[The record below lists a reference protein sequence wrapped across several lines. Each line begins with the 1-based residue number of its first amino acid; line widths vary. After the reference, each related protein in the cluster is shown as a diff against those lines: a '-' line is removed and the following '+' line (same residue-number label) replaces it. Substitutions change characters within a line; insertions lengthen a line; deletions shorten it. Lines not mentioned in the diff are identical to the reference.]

1 MGRAVPSPAQN
12 FLSSVVLPVLS
23 ILLLPVSILAVV
35 ACVVR
40 DAALRQLG
48 IRQEAETAVGR
59 LAGERGKKTRCV
71 LITGGRMSKG
81 LTLARAFK
89 RAGWKVIGVDEE
101 GWGELCPM
109 RFSSAVDNFYIL
121 PPAAAS
127 YKRYSGKLL
136 DIARTHSVDLFIP
149 VSGAGSS
156 VEDAQAAE
164 EMFTATKGT
173 CRTFIQ
179 DPETML
185 DLHDKDRFM
194 ALVERLGFP
203 TPSGKMIIGVQE
215 AMAFLKQDDKKE
227 PKFVLKCMGL
237 DENRGDMTLY
247 PLKGDDKE
255 LSKTQAAL
263 NGLRLKITKD
273 CPYVFQ
279 EFIPGQEW
287 CTHASVIDG
296 RVTSF
301 VTCPSNDML
310 MTYENATTDEV
321 GRRAEAWTV
330 ELLNRLKKDLT
341 PTDKNRGLTGHFSF
355 DFILSTKNGEMYPL
369 ECNARVHTAVIMLPV
384 DRIASCYEIDS
395 KPREVLRPLP
405 DTAPRSWLYNDLIM
419 RYLPLLVPSK
429 RVLADIHPSLPACSV
444 DMFTRRNMSPNE
456 APFVWRKDP
465 TLVAD
470 DWLPFIVLWHV
481 WWPALLITRW
491 WQGKKWNRLNVST
504 GRIFEA

>member
-1 MGRAVPSPAQN
+1 MGRSVPTPAQN
-12 FLSSVVLPVLS
+12 FLSSVILPVLS
-23 ILLLPVSILAVV
+23 LLLLPVSAVAVV
-35 ACVVR
+35 ICIAR
-40 DAALRQLG
+40 DAALRRLSVRDEQG
-48 IRQEAETAVGR
+48 IAKRAHAEGD
-59 LAGERGKKTRCV
+59 GSKTRCV
-71 LITGGRMSKG
+71 LITGGRMTKG

-109 RFSSAVDNFYIL
+109 RFSSAVDKFYIL
-121 PPAAAS
+121 PPAADS
-127 YKRYSGKLL
+127 YKRYSAKLL
-136 DIARTHSVDLFIP
+136 DIARIHSVDLFIP

-164 EMFTATKGT
+164 EMFDATKGT

-194 ALVERLGFP
+194 ALIERLGFP
-203 TPSGKMIIGVQE
+203 TPSGKMVTSVEE
-215 AMAFLKQDDKKE
+215 AMAFLRQDKE
-227 PKFVLKCMGL
+227 PKYVLKCMGL

-255 LSKTQAAL
+255 LSKTKGAL
-263 NGLRLKITKD
+263 KGLRLKITKD

-296 RVTSF
+296 NVTSF

-330 ELLNRLKKDLT
+330 QLLNRLKKDPT
-341 PTDKNRGLTGHFSF
+341 PSGKSRGLTGHFSF

-384 DRIASCYEIDS
+384 SQIASCYEIDS
-395 KPREVLRPLP
+395 KPRAILRPLS

-419 RYLPLLVPSK
+419 RYLPLLIPSK
-429 RVLADIHPSLPACSV
+429 RILADIHPSLPACS
-444 DMFTRRNMSPNE
+444 MELFNRRNMSPSE
-456 APFVWRKDP
+456 APLVWRKDP

-481 WWPALLITRW
+481 WWPLLLITRW